1 MVWNSRAPNSLSSRF
16 AGGCLMIRLLVA
28 TILSTWLVFPA
39 LGAGL
44 DAATINGAEYR
55 AKLPADDK
63 VDDVVV
69 KLQVLLDRARFS
81 PGEIDG
87 KLGENAQKALKAF
100 AEAKGL
106 TVPEPLAP
114 EVWNVLAATSSGDAI
129 VQYKIT
135 KDDVKGPFLE
145 KLPAKMEEM
154 KNLAALGFTSAR
166 EALAEK
172 FHMSEELLEALN
184 HGKKFDRAGEVILVA
199 NVTNT
204 FD

>member
-63 VDDVVV
+63 VDAVVV

-87 KLGENAQKALKAF
+87 KLGENAQKALQAF
-100 AEAKGL
+100 ADAKGL
-106 TVPEPLAP
+106 KPNRPLTAD
-114 EVWNVLAATSSGDAI
+114 VWT
-129 VQYKIT
+129 
-135 KDDVKGPFLE
+135 
-145 KLPAKMEEM
+145 
-154 KNLAALGFTSAR
+154 
-166 EALAEK
+166 ALA
-172 FHMSEELLEALN
+172 
-184 HGKKFDRAGEVILVA
+184 
-199 NVTNT
+199 
-204 FD
+204 